1 MLLSK
6 TMPLVSKVQQAFE
19 HAVASAD
26 ECLSLAKEAAERR
39 DTWLRQFNFVM
50 SSRVMPGMSTI
61 AEVIADYRGS
71 TNTAASGAANA
82 VASRTVKVA
91 SGGAK
96 AASTAVAVASG
107 AAKAVSSKA
116 VASGAAKAVV
126 ASGATKAVVAS
137 GATKAVVASGATKA
151 VVASGATK
159 AVVASGATKAVVA
172 SGATKAVVASGAV
185 AFGGAA
191 TAAWAA
197 CKYVGPIIAWWALL
211 EWGRYA
217 LKGYF
222 EDLCAGLQGE
232 SRKFED
238 KAKEL
243 KDALDKLTSMMEC
256 TGTMRQVFD
265 EIAVVAE
272 ELVGQTKAA
281 KLVEVSGDLEALGE
295 KVTELARAAEK
306 VNPAFL
312 DLSEAMK
319 DLSHVQLV
327 ADEPIKLC
335 EAGPSGALQASE
347 QADVVQSTTAPTHG
361 FQDWALAMSSFKFP
375 KSQSVE

>member
-116 VASGAAKAVV
+116 VASGAA
-126 ASGATKAVVAS
+126 KAVVAS